1 MIKAGLR
8 FFYLLVFLCF
18 GLIRFGFTQEFLVFQ
33 QEPHRFIPEKLV
45 DLEHLSADIR
55 IDPFNQLVAGK
66 VELLFRQTRSDV
78 DSLVLLAP
86 DFQIG
91 RLLLDDANASWKLSG
106 KNLIVQLPSETKR
119 GATHSLYLEYL
130 VKPES
135 ELYFVGWDDTTQIMR
150 RQIWAH
156 RPYNWLPFANDRLT
170 MDLYITFDSR
180 YQVFSNG
187 VRENVEHFDTG
198 LSRWHYK
205 MYRTHPFFSTAL
217 VIGKYK
223 YKQSL
228 TKKGLPLELWYYPDR
243 ENHFDATY
251 QHMNE
256 MIAFCEDEFGIGYPY
271 ELYRQAPVANYLYA
285 GMETTTST
293 IFGDYLH
300 IDERAFWERNYV
312 NVNIHELVHQWFGNY
327 ISHLRPADVWITES
341 FATYYAKRFEKQL
354 YGEDYYQWERI
365 KETRIAL
372 DASSQDNYAVASS
385 LGGGARWYQKGSL
398 VLDMLR
404 DEMGDED
411 FTKSITAYLKKF
423 AYKESWTPDL
433 KKTIYETT
441 GRSMDWFFEQWIER
455 GGEPYF
461 QIDYSRKMD
470 SLILEIRQLQDIK
483 PEMPLFVTKPI
494 IEIHFEDESF
504 DRFQFINQTQ
514 YQRIERFYPESKQ
527 LAYVLFDPGD
537 RILKRQEF
545 NRPTNLLI
553 NQLLQAQLMIDRYE
567 ALFDLRKFPV
577 EEKRTALL
585 QAGSKADFHLIK
597 SEIIDQLSA
606 DQYDD
611 SKMFIIN
618 CLTDT
623 SVFVRRAAINAMQEH
638 HSAGV
643 VELEKLLSD
652 ISYSNQELA
661 LRKLARLNP
670 DRLPDYL
677 SLIDTATG
685 FPGLNVKIAQLELL
699 AQSGDEK
706 AFKLL
711 TNFSGNQYEF
721 RTRMNAIKALSR
733 LNSINETIANNLIE
747 AAVHWNFR
755 LSPVALE
762 ALQEFYADENNWVLI
777 ADQLK
782 KSNLTREQQVEL
794 EQKLTAEPLTH

>member
-1 MIKAGLR
+1 MIKASLR
-8 FFYLLVFLCF
+8 FFCLITAVCFFSFSSNAQQQYLVHELD
-18 GLIRFGFTQEFLVFQ
+18 
-33 QEPHRFIPEKLV
+33 PNRFIPEKLV
-45 DLEHLSADIR
+45 DLEHVSADIR
-55 IDPFNQLVAGK
+55 IDPFNQLVDAK

-78 DSLVLLAP
+78 DSMVLLAP
-86 DFQIG
+86 DFEISKI
-91 RLLLDDANASWKLSG
+91 LLDKSAAKWKFSG
-106 KNLIVQLPSETKR
+106 RNIIVQLPSETKH
-119 GATHSLYLEYL
+119 GATHSLYMEYQ

-135 ELYFVGWDDTTQIMR
+135 ELYFVGWDDSTQTMR
-150 RQIWAH
+150 RQVWAH
-156 RPYNWLPFANDRLT
+156 RPYHWLPFVNDRLT
-170 MDLYITFDSR
+170 MDLYVTFDSR
-180 YQVFSNG
+180 YKVFSNG
-187 VRENVEHFDTG
+187 VCENVEHFENG
-198 LSRWHYK
+198 QSRWHYK

-228 TKKGLPLELWYYPDR
+228 TKKGLPVELWYYPDR
-243 ENHFDATY
+243 EDHFEATY

-271 ELYRQAPVANYLYA
+271 ELYRQAPVANYLFA

-327 ISHLRPADVWITES
+327 ISHLRPADVWLTES
-341 FATYYAKRFEKQL
+341 FATYYAKLFEKQL

-365 KETRIAL
+365 KETTITL
-372 DASSQDNYAVASS
+372 NASVLDNYAVASS
-385 LGGGARWYQKGSL
+385 LGGVARWYQKGSL

-411 FTKSITAYLKKF
+411 FKKSITAYLKKF

-504 DRFQFINQTQ
+504 DRFQFINKTQ

-527 LAYVLFDPGD
+527 LAYILFDPGD
-537 RILKRQEF
+537 RILKKQKF
-545 NRPTNLLI
+545 DRPTNLLI
-553 NQLLQAQLMIDRYE
+553 NQLLRTHLMIDRYE
-567 ALFDLRKFPV
+567 ALLDLRKIPI
-577 EEKRTALL
+577 EEKRMALL
-585 QAGSKADFHLIK
+585 QAGAKADFHLIK

-606 DQYDD
+606 DQNDD

-623 SVFVRRAAINAMQEH
+623 CVFVRRAAINAMQEH

-643 VELEKLLSD
+643 VELEKVLSD

-677 SLIDTATG
+677 SLMDTATG

-762 ALQEFYADENNWVLI
+762 ALQEFYADENNRVLI

-782 KSNLTREQQVEL
+782 ESNLTREQQVEL
-794 EQKLTAEPLTH
+794 EQKLKAE

>member
-1 MIKAGLR
+1 MIKASLR
-8 FFYLLVFLCF
+8 FFCLITAVCFFSFSSNAQQQYLVHELD
-18 GLIRFGFTQEFLVFQ
+18 
-33 QEPHRFIPEKLV
+33 PNRFIPEKLV
-45 DLEHLSADIR
+45 DLEHVSADIR
-55 IDPFNQLVAGK
+55 IDPFNQLVDAK

-78 DSLVLLAP
+78 DSMVLLAP
-86 DFQIG
+86 DFEISKI
-91 RLLLDDANASWKLSG
+91 LLDKSAAKWKISG
-106 KNLIVQLPSETKR
+106 RNIIVQLPSETKH
-119 GATHSLYLEYL
+119 GATHSLYMEYQ

-135 ELYFVGWDDTTQIMR
+135 ELYFVGWDDSTQTMC
-150 RQIWAH
+150 RQVWAH
-156 RPYNWLPFANDRLT
+156 RPYHWLPFVNDRLT
-170 MDLYITFDSR
+170 MDLYVTFDSR
-180 YQVFSNG
+180 YKVFSNG
-187 VRENVEHFDTG
+187 VCENVEHFENG
-198 LSRWHYK
+198 QSRWHYK

-228 TKKGLPLELWYYPDR
+228 TKKGLPVELWYYPDR
-243 ENHFDATY
+243 EDHFEATY

-271 ELYRQAPVANYLYA
+271 ELYRQAPVANYLFA

-327 ISHLRPADVWITES
+327 ISHLRPADVWLTES
-341 FATYYAKRFEKQL
+341 FATYYAKLFEKQL

-365 KETRIAL
+365 KETTITL
-372 DASSQDNYAVASS
+372 NASVLDNYAVASS
-385 LGGGARWYQKGSL
+385 LGGVARWYQKGSL

-411 FTKSITAYLKKF
+411 FKKSITAYLKKF

-504 DRFQFINQTQ
+504 DRFQFINKTQ

-527 LAYVLFDPGD
+527 LAYILFDPGD
-537 RILKRQEF
+537 RILKKQKF
-545 NRPTNLLI
+545 DRPTNLLI
-553 NQLLQAQLMIDRYE
+553 NQLLRTHLMIDRYE
-567 ALFDLRKFPV
+567 ALLDLRKIPI
-577 EEKRTALL
+577 EEKRMALL
-585 QAGSKADFHLIK
+585 QAGAKADFHLIK

-606 DQYDD
+606 DQNDD

-623 SVFVRRAAINAMQEH
+623 CVFVRRAAINAMQEH

-643 VELEKLLSD
+643 VELEKVLSD

-677 SLIDTATG
+677 SLMDTATG

-762 ALQEFYADENNWVLI
+762 ALQEFYADENNRVLI

-782 KSNLTREQQVEL
+782 ESNLTREQQVEL
-794 EQKLTAEPLTH
+794 EQKLKAE

>member
-1 MIKAGLR
+1 MIRAGLR
-8 FFYLLVFLCF
+8 FFCLLVFIHF
-18 GLIRFGFTQEFLVFQ
+18 GLLRFGFTQEFLVFQ

-55 IDPFNQLVAGK
+55 IDPFNRLVAGK
-66 VELLFRQTRSDV
+66 VELLFRQIRSDV

-86 DFQIG
+86 DFKIG
-91 RLLLDDANASWKLSG
+91 RLLLDNVNASWKLSG
-106 KNLIVQLPSETKR
+106 EDLIVQLPSETKR

-135 ELYFVGWDDTTQIMR
+135 ELYFVGWDDTMQIMR

-187 VRENVEHFDTG
+187 VREKVEHFENG

-217 VIGKYK
+217 VIGRYK

-228 TKKGLPLELWYYPDR
+228 TKRGLPLELWYYPDR
-243 ENHFDATY
+243 ENHFEATY

-256 MIAFCEDEFGIGYPY
+256 MVAFCEDEFGIGYPY

-327 ISHLRPADVWITES
+327 ISHLRPADVWLTES

-354 YGEDYYQWERI
+354 YGEDYYQWERL
-365 KETRIAL
+365 KETSIAL

-385 LGGGARWYQKGSL
+385 LGGAARWYQKGSL

-404 DEMGDED
+404 DEMGEVD
-411 FTKSITAYLKKF
+411 FKKSITAYLKKF

-433 KKTIYETT
+433 KKTIYETS

-455 GGEPYF
+455 GGEPFYK
-461 QIDYSRKMD
+461 IDYIYEND
-470 SLILEIRQLQDIK
+470 SLILEIRQLQELN
-483 PEMPLFVTKPI
+483 PERPLFIKKPF
-494 IEIHFEDESF
+494 IEIHFEDGSF
-504 DRFQFINQTQ
+504 DRFQIENQTQ
-514 YQRIERFYPESKQ
+514 FQRIERLYPESKQ
-527 LAYVLFDPGD
+527 LAYILFDPGD
-537 RILKRQEF
+537 RILKQQKFE
-545 NRPTNLLI
+545 RPANLLI
-553 NQLLQAQLMIDRYE
+553 NQLLRAQLMIDRYE
-567 ALFDLRKFPV
+567 ALLDLREFPL
-577 EEKRTALL
+577 EEKRMGLL

-597 SEIIDQLSA
+597 SEIMDQLSE
-606 DQYDD
+606 DQNDE
-611 SKMFIIN
+611 SKMFVIK
-618 CLTDT
+618 CLSDT
-623 SVFVRRAAINAMQEH
+623 NVFVRRAAINAMQEH

-643 VELEKLLSD
+643 QELEKVLSD
-652 ISYSNQELA
+652 ISYGNQELA
-661 LRKLARLNP
+661 LRKLAILNP
-670 DRLPDYL
+670 ERLPDYL
-677 SLIDTATG
+677 SLMDTATG

-699 AQSGDEK
+699 TQSGNEQ
-706 AFKLL
+706 AFEQLI
-711 TNFSGNQYEF
+711 NFSCNQYEF
-721 RTRMNAIKALSR
+721 RTRMNAIKALAR
-733 LNSINETIANNLIE
+733 LNSLNETIADNLIE

-755 LSPVALE
+755 LSLVATE
-762 ALQEFYADENNWVLI
+762 ALQDFYEDENKRMLI
-777 ADQLK
+777 ADRLK
-782 KSNLTREQQVEL
+782 ESNLTREQQLEL
-794 EQKLTAEPLTH
+794 EQKLKAEQLTH

>member
-1 MIKAGLR
+1 MIRAGLR
-8 FFYLLVFLCF
+8 FFCLLVCFYF
-18 GLIRFGFTQEFLVFQ
+18 GLIRFGFTQDFLVFQ
-33 QEPHRFIPEKLV
+33 QESHRFIPEKLV

-66 VELLFRQTRSDV
+66 VELLFRQIRSDV

-86 DFQIG
+86 DFKIG
-91 RLLLDDANASWKLSG
+91 RLLLDDDNAHWKISG
-106 KNLIVQLPSETKR
+106 NDLVVDLPPETKR

-130 VKPES
+130 VQPES
-135 ELYFVGWDDTTQIMR
+135 ELYFVGWDDTTQTMR
-150 RQIWAH
+150 RQVWAH

-187 VRENVEHFDTG
+187 VRENVEHFDNG

-223 YKQSL
+223 YRQSL

-243 ENHFDATY
+243 ENHYEATY
-251 QHMNE
+251 QHMYE

-271 ELYRQAPVANYLYA
+271 ELYRQAPVANYLFA

-327 ISHLRPADVWITES
+327 ISHLRPADVWLTES

-354 YGEDYYQWERI
+354 YGEDYYQWEQI
-365 KETRIAL
+365 KETTTAFK
-372 DASSQDNYAVASS
+372 ASSQDNYAVASS
-385 LGGGARWYQKGSL
+385 LGGVARWYQKGSL

-404 DEMGDED
+404 DEMGNED
-411 FTKSITAYLKKF
+411 FERSITAYLKKF
-423 AYKESWTPDL
+423 AYKEAWTPDL

-441 GRSMDWFFEQWIER
+441 GRSLDWFFDQWIER

-461 QIDYSRKMD
+461 QIDYSQDND
-470 SLILEIRQLQDIK
+470 SLILEIRQQQEIK
-483 PEMPLFVTKPI
+483 PERPLFITKPF
-494 IEIHFEDESF
+494 IEIHFEDGSC
-504 DRFQFINQTQ
+504 DRFQIVNQTQ
-514 YQRIERFYPESKQ
+514 YQRIERYYAESKQ
-527 LAYVLFDPGD
+527 LDYILFDPGN
-537 RILKRQEF
+537 RILKRQKF
-545 NRPTNLLI
+545 DRPANLLI
-553 NQLLQAQLMIDRYE
+553 NQLLHAQLMVDRYE
-567 ALFDLRKFPV
+567 ALLDLREIPL
-577 EEKRTALL
+577 EEKRMALL

-597 SEIIDQLSA
+597 SEILNQLSE
-606 DQYDD
+606 DQNDE
-611 SKMFIIN
+611 SKIFIIK
-618 CLTDT
+618 CLSDT
-623 SVFVRRAAINAMQEH
+623 NVFVRRAAINAMQEH

-643 VELEKLLSD
+643 VEIEKVLSD

-661 LRKLARLNP
+661 LRKLANINP

-677 SLIDTATG
+677 SLMDTATG

-706 AFKLL
+706 AFKHL
-711 TNFSGNQYEF
+711 TSFSGNQYEF
-721 RTRMNAIKALSR
+721 RTRMNAIRALAR
-733 LNSINETIANNLIE
+733 LNKINETIANNLIE

-755 LSPVALE
+755 LSPA
-762 ALQEFYADENNWVLI
+762 ALQALQDFYEDENKRMLI
-777 ADQLK
+777 TDQLK
-782 KSNLTREQQVEL
+782 ESNLTREQKLEL
-794 EQKLTAEPLTH
+794 VQKLKAEQLTH